1 MLLKIKMLPY
11 LRKTKCI
18 LFGLAFLFLFHTS
31 AFAQTKT
38 TQPLTEIIQ
47 SIEKRLNVRFSYT
60 LATIKNQEIVPPN
73 PEWNLEET
81 LTHLKTKTQLE
92 FKVIGTRYIAIY
104 TAASTGNLSVCGT
117 IINVQTG
124 RPIEGVTVL
133 SESAAISTDEAGS
146 FQMNGISRGET
157 ITLTYLGFD
166 IKRVQSDDLITE
178 TSCPLIFANISINF
192 LDTVVV
198 ENYIAKGISKN
209 ADGSVSISRQNF
221 EILPSLVETDV
232 LQIAQMIP
240 GVESADETAGNINI
254 RGGKNDEVLLLWND
268 IRLYQSSH
276 FFGLISA
283 LNPNLTNNV
292 TIYKNGTHPKFGE
305 STSGVISITSEEDI
319 PEQVTGGAGVNLISA
334 NLYAQIPASETFAI
348 NVSGRTS
355 INSGIGNPVY
365 NQFYSRIFQNTI
377 ITNLD
382 NNTEL
387 GLRSSNENF
396 NFFDLSVKA
405 IWDITEKDKLTYSY
419 LGINNK
425 LEFTELFVAENG
437 SSSNQSTLRQSS
449 NVNGVQWQRHWSPK
463 LSTKFNW
470 HTSNYELEESNRDVN
485 TETTLAQENDLSE
498 SEFKLETTYRF
509 SKNFLATAG
518 FANTDT
524 NVANKVDSIVTD
536 DNSLRRNAYFLN
548 ARWKL
553 NNDNTILSAG
563 VRLTSYPSF
572 KTNIPEPRLAIFQ
585 RLSKRWS
592 LSLSGEQKNQG
603 VLQFTDVENPFLGV
617 ENKRWVL
624 ANNANLPVIES
635 QQIALGTTF
644 KKSDWAV
651 HANVYYK
658 KVDHISATTQGFRNQ
673 LINATAIGNYD
684 AKGVELSIHKKSKSL
699 NAWLGYSLAES
710 DYNFSEL
717 EIPSFPNNFAIK
729 HSVNLAAT
737 YTYRSF
743 LFSLGSTFKTG
754 NPYTTVVEGNEI
766 TMINGEPAINFNP
779 PNGDTLDSYF
789 RTDFST
795 AYNFKLDDTF
805 SGKINLALLNI
816 FDRKNALETYF
827 RLQTNDD
834 GEISVNKIEQFSLGF
849 TPNISFQLLF

>member
-1 MLLKIKMLPY
+1 MLS
-11 LRKTKCI
+11 
-18 LFGLAFLFLFHTS
+18 GLAFLFLFHTS
-31 AFAQTKT
+31 VFAQTNT
-38 TQPLTEIIQ
+38 TKPLTEIIEAV
-47 SIEKRLNVRFSYT
+47 EKRLNVRFSYT
-60 LATIKNQEIVPPN
+60 LATIKNQEIVPPD
-73 PEWNLEET
+73 ETWNLQET
-81 LTHLKTKTQLE
+81 LAHLKSQTPLE
-92 FKVIGTRYIAIY
+92 FKVIGERYIAIY
-104 TAASTGNLSVCGT
+104 TTISSGNLSICGT
-117 IINVQTG
+117 VINMQTG
-124 RPIEGVTVL
+124 LPIQGVTVL
-133 SESAAISTDEAGS
+133 GEAAAVSTDEAGS
-146 FQMNGISRGET
+146 FQMNGISSGEI
-157 ITLTYLGFD
+157 ITLAYLGFD
-166 IKRVQSDDLITE
+166 IKRIQSDDLVTE

-292 TIYKNGTHPKFGE
+292 TIYKNGTHPRFGE

-319 PEQVTGGAGVNLISA
+319 PEQVTGGAGINLISA
-334 NLYAQIPASETFAI
+334 NLYAQIPASETFAFNI
-348 NVSGRTS
+348 SGRTS

-365 NQFYSRIFQNTI
+365 NQFYSRIFQNTV

-396 NFFDLSVKA
+396 NFYDVSIKA
-405 IWDITEKDKLTYSY
+405 IWDITEKDKLTFSY

-425 LEFTELFVAENG
+425 LEFTELFVADNG
-437 SSSNQSTLRQSS
+437 SSSNQSTLKQSS
-449 NVNGVQWQRHWSPK
+449 NVNGVQWQRLWSSK
-463 LSTKFNW
+463 FSTKFNW

-485 TETTLAQENDLSE
+485 TETTLAQENDLGE

-518 FANTDT
+518 YTYTDT
-524 NVANKVDSIVTD
+524 NVANKIDSIAVS

-548 ARWKL
+548 SRLKL
-553 NNDNTILSAG
+553 NNENTILSAG
-563 VRLTSYPSF
+563 ARFTSYPSF
-572 KTNIPEPRLAIFQ
+572 NTNILEPRLTIFQ
-585 RLSKRWS
+585 RLNKRWS
-592 LSLSGEQKNQG
+592 INLTGEQKNQG

-617 ENKRWVL
+617 ENKRWIL
-624 ANNANLPVIES
+624 ANDENLPVIES
-635 QQIALGTTF
+635 QQIALGSTF
-644 KKSDWAV
+644 KKSDWAI
-651 HANVYYK
+651 HASVYYK
-658 KVDHISATTQGFRNQ
+658 KVDQISAATQGFRNQ

-684 AKGVELSIHKKSKSL
+684 AKGAEFSLHKKSKTF
-699 NAWLGYSLAES
+699 NAWLGYSLSES
-710 DYNFSEL
+710 NYNFTEL
-717 EIPSFPNNFAIK
+717 GIPSFRNNFAVK
-729 HSVNLAAT
+729 HSLNLAAT
-737 YTYRSF
+737 YNYRSF
-743 LFSLGSTFKTG
+743 LFSLGSAFKTG

-766 TMINGEPAINFNP
+766 TMINGEPTINFNL

-789 RTDFST
+789 RTDFSA

-816 FDRKNALETYF
+816 FDRKNPLETYF
-827 RLQTNDD
+827 RLQTDND

>member
-1 MLLKIKMLPY
+1 MSPY

-18 LFGLAFLFLFHTS
+18 LVGLTLLFLFHNS
-31 AFAQTKT
+31 VFAQTKNT
-38 TQPLTEIIQ
+38 TPLTEIIQ

-60 LATIKNQEIVPPN
+60 LATIKSQEIVAPN
-73 PEWNLEET
+73 EEWDLQET
-81 LTHLKTKTQLE
+81 LTYLKTRTALE
-92 FKVIGTRYIAIY
+92 FQVIGTRYIAIY
-104 TAASTGNLSVCGT
+104 TAASTGNLNICGT

-124 RPIEGVTVL
+124 RPIQGVTVL
-133 SESAAISTDEAGS
+133 SESAAVSTDEAGS
-146 FQMNGISRGET
+146 FQMNGISRGEA
-157 ITLTYLGFD
+157 ITLAYLGFD
-166 IKRVQSDDLITE
+166 IKRMQSDDFITE

-232 LQIAQMIP
+232 LQIAQMLP

-254 RGGKNDEVLLLWND
+254 RGGKNDEVLLLWNN

-305 STSGVISITSEEDI
+305 STSGVISITSEENI
-319 PEQVTGGAGVNLISA
+319 PEQVKGGAGVNLISA
-334 NLYAQIPASETFAI
+334 NLYAQIPVSETLAFNI
-348 NVSGRTS
+348 SGRTS

-396 NFFDLSVKA
+396 NFFDVSIKG

-437 SSSNQSTLRQSS
+437 SSSNQSTLKQSS

-470 HTSNYELEESNRDVN
+470 HASNYVLEESNRDVN
-485 TETTLAQENDLSE
+485 TETTLAQENDLNE

-509 SKNFLATAG
+509 SKNFLITAG
-518 FANTDT
+518 FAYTDT
-524 NVANKVDSIVTD
+524 NVGNKVDSIAIS

-548 ARWKL
+548 SRWKL
-553 NNDNTILSAG
+553 NNENTILSAG
-563 VRLTSYPSF
+563 ARLTSYPSF
-572 KTNIPEPRLAIFQ
+572 NANILEPRLSIFQ
-585 RLSKRWS
+585 RLTNRWS
-592 LSLSGEQKNQG
+592 ITLSGEQKNQG

-617 ENKRWVL
+617 ENKRWIL
-624 ANNANLPVIES
+624 ANNGNLPIIES
-635 QQIALGTTF
+635 QQIALGATY
-644 KKSDWAV
+644 KNSSWAL
-651 HANVYYK
+651 HGNVYYK
-658 KVDHISATTQGFRNQ
+658 KVDDISAATQGFRNQ
-673 LINATAIGNYD
+673 LINATAIGNYE
-684 AKGVELSIHKKSKSL
+684 AKGAEFSIHKKSKAL

-710 DYNFSEL
+710 NYNFSEL
-717 EIPSFPNNFAIK
+717 ETPSFPNNFAIK

-737 YTYRSF
+737 YNYRSF
-743 LFSLGSTFKTG
+743 LFSLGSNYKTG

-766 TMINGEPAINFNP
+766 TMVDGEPIINFNS

-789 RTDFST
+789 RTDFSA
-795 AYNFKLDDTF
+795 AYTFKLDETF